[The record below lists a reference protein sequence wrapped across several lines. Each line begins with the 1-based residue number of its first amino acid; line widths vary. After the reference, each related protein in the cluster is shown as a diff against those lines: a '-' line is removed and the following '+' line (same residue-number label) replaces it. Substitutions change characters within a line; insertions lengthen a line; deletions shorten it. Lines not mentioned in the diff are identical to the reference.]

1 MIWYLACRF
10 SRRDEMLGYRD
21 QLLAAGEQVRARWL
35 TEETDMRA
43 VDDDERERIAIMDAE
58 DVTKSDGVLCFTEEP
73 ADNPAGSNRGG
84 RHVEFGL
91 GLALNKR
98 VVVIGP
104 RENVFCYLP
113 NIEVFPDFQTFMEEG
128 L

>member
-1 MIWYLACRF
+1 MIWYLAARF
-10 SRRDEMLGYRD
+10 GRKEELLEY
-21 QLLAAGEQVRARWL
+21 QLALQDAGEQVNARWL
-35 TEETDMRA
+35 VEESDMRL
-43 VDDDERERIAIMDAE
+43 VDHEERERIAIMDAE
-58 DVTKSDGVLCFTEEP
+58 DVTKSDGVICFTEEP
-73 ADNPAGSNRGG
+73 QDHPAGSNRGG

-91 GLALNKR
+91 ALALNKR
-98 VVVIGP
+98 VVVVGP